1 MKRNIF
7 LITLFFLPLGS
18 FLLCSCGQESSSSL
32 DTSFDSSLDS
42 SIDDDIIIDEGP
54 LITSRVIKCYSLNS
68 TYVSSY
74 SPLDSFNK
82 ENFNVYGNKNNYRSL
97 LKFNLSPYYL
107 NRINDI
113 SLVLS
118 FEKDSISFS
127 SFSPTIRYG
136 YANWDIEDDINWNN
150 KSSYF
155 LWSKDNEIFYSSS
168 NVKIIKKEVDS
179 VHFNSLL
186 FSNLTLQ
193 KDNINLEIADSNNVM
208 ASFYSSNY
216 GDKNFRP
223 YLDINYSFSSKAI
236 ELASRWK
243 SFRKED
249 PTFSIFLNGTRKD
262 ELEEFY
268 IDYNALNEDDLD
280 IFNLNLDYKKG
291 NKNYSI
297 ADSISY
303 FKNYLNISLNG
314 IFFSSKGKEKG
325 DGTKSNPYNDLNLI
339 DEKLIKEKGNN
350 IYIESGSEFV
360 FKNGLI
366 LKNINQNEV
375 VRITSFGEGEKP
387 RLIGDSSAS
396 NVLSLENCSNIK
408 ISNLEIYN
416 KENKSENDRRGI
428 YIHVLKD
435 SKVSNVTISN
445 CYIHNILG
453 YSNTSTSISD
463 SKMKRTGGIFVE
475 GEAGSSIDGLN
486 IIDNEIFNVGN
497 VGIASRTNQKYDGAE
512 SNPYH
517 SGFEKTSFK
526 NVVVAS
532 NLIHGVAKNAIFL
545 RNLFGG
551 VVERNVVYDTSIK
564 CVDGGNSIVT
574 ARVKNT
580 IIQYNE
586 GYKNGNN
593 TSTKDGAMLDADL
606 YSVDTIWQYNYS
618 HENAFGLFI
627 NCTNKNDNVTVRF
640 NLSISDMGNR
650 GIICLNYAFNK
661 IDIYNNTII
670 SGVGSGLGLEKG
682 LVLFEASENANGQ
695 SNIFNNIFYCRS
707 KNAKT
712 SIRSS
717 LKEVSFYCNAV
728 FDSNGEYKDP
738 SLNKLIPDIDSHP
751 LIKESDPNFVN
762 NDYSDLSGY
771 DQAVKKFAPIRNKNY
786 KAYAYPISNKFV
798 DILGNSYSK
807 TIGCYFLH

>member
-1 MKRNIF
+1 M
-7 LITLFFLPLGS
+7 PLGS

-136 YANWDIEDDINWNN
+136 YANWDIEDGINWNN

-249 PTFSIFLNGTRKD
+249 PTFSIFLKGERKD

-303 FKNYLNISLNG
+303 FKNYLNISL
-314 IFFSSKGKEKG
+314 
-325 DGTKSNPYNDLNLI
+325 
-339 DEKLIKEKGNN
+339 
-350 IYIESGSEFV
+350 
-360 FKNGLI
+360 
-366 LKNINQNEV
+366 
-375 VRITSFGEGEKP
+375 
-387 RLIGDSSAS
+387 
-396 NVLSLENCSNIK
+396 SLLQI
-408 ISNLEIYN
+408 
-416 KENKSENDRRGI
+416 
-428 YIHVLKD
+428 
-435 SKVSNVTISN
+435 
-445 CYIHNILG
+445 
-453 YSNTSTSISD
+453 
-463 SKMKRTGGIFVE
+463 
-475 GEAGSSIDGLN
+475 
-486 IIDNEIFNVGN
+486 
-497 VGIASRTNQKYDGAE
+497 
-512 SNPYH
+512 
-517 SGFEKTSFK
+517 
-526 NVVVAS
+526 
-532 NLIHGVAKNAIFL
+532 
-545 RNLFGG
+545 
-551 VVERNVVYDTSIK
+551 
-564 CVDGGNSIVT
+564 
-574 ARVKNT
+574 
-580 IIQYNE
+580 
-586 GYKNGNN
+586 
-593 TSTKDGAMLDADL
+593 
-606 YSVDTIWQYNYS
+606 
-618 HENAFGLFI
+618 
-627 NCTNKNDNVTVRF
+627 
-640 NLSISDMGNR
+640 
-650 GIICLNYAFNK
+650 
-661 IDIYNNTII
+661 
-670 SGVGSGLGLEKG
+670 
-682 LVLFEASENANGQ
+682 
-695 SNIFNNIFYCRS
+695 
-707 KNAKT
+707 
-712 SIRSS
+712 
-717 LKEVSFYCNAV
+717 
-728 FDSNGEYKDP
+728 
-738 SLNKLIPDIDSHP
+738 
-751 LIKESDPNFVN
+751 
-762 NDYSDLSGY
+762 
-771 DQAVKKFAPIRNKNY
+771 
-786 KAYAYPISNKFV
+786 
-798 DILGNSYSK
+798 
-807 TIGCYFLH
+807 